1 MCEDYKRAIDIITDE
16 NTNWKDIVV
25 ALAKANPSQLVEII
39 DGKESKLGAKI
50 QEAYNSHGF
59 VVAIKAHR
67 ELTGSSLK
75 EAKEYVDTVIR

>member
-1 MCEDYKRAIDIITDE
+1 MCEAYKRAIDIITDE
-16 NTNWKDIVV
+16 NTNWKDVVV

-59 VVAIKAHR
+59 IAAMKTHR

-75 EAKEYVDTVIR
+75 EAKEYVDKYII

>member
-1 MCEDYKRAIDIITDE
+1 MCEAYKRAIDIITDE
-16 NTNWKDIVV
+16 NTNWKDNVV

-50 QEAYNSHGF
+50 HEAYKSQGF
-59 VVAIKAHR
+59 IAAMKTHR

-75 EAKEYVDTVIR
+75 EAKEYVDKYII